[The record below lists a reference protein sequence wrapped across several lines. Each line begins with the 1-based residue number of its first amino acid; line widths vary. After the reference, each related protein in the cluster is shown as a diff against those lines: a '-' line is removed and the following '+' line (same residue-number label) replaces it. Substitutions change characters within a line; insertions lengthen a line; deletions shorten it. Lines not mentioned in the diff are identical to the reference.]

1 MVRKGMKLKL
11 IILGSGTYQP
21 EPERNSSA
29 YLIKTAHSKICFDF
43 GRGAIERLY
52 QANVHPNDL
61 EAIFISHWHP
71 DHISDLLPLLH
82 IILAPSGDWP
92 KRKKPLKI
100 FGPRGTIRSID
111 YLKKATLLD
120 EFENKD
126 KITIQ
131 EIKNVLI
138 KGYDWQVNS
147 YKTFHNA
154 GVAALSYRLK
164 SANKIFAYS
173 GDTAESAGLKNA
185 LKDADVALVEAGWPE
200 KKAPKIHL
208 SGSKAG
214 QLAKQAKVKKL
225 IITHVSPYYLKNFNP
240 LLDAKTS
247 FGRSAILAKDL
258 MSVDIS

>member
-1 MVRKGMKLKL
+1 MKLT
-11 IILGSGTYQP
+11 ILGSGTYQP
-21 EPERNSSA
+21 ELGRNSSA
-29 YLIKTAHSKICFDF
+29 YLIETLRSKICFDF

-52 QANVHPNDL
+52 QAKGHPNDL

-71 DHISDLLPLLH
+71 DHVSDLLPLLH

-111 YLKKATLLD
+111 YFKKATLLD
-120 EFENKD
+120 KFDNKD
-126 KITIQ
+126 KIKIV
-131 EIKNVLI
+131 EIKNDLVR
-138 KGYDWQVNS
+138 GPDWQVNS

-154 GVAALSYRLK
+154 GVAASSYRLK

-214 QLAKQAKVKKL
+214 KLAREANVKRL

-240 LLDAKTS
+240 QLDAETT
-247 FGRSAILAKDL
+247 FGCPVILAKDL